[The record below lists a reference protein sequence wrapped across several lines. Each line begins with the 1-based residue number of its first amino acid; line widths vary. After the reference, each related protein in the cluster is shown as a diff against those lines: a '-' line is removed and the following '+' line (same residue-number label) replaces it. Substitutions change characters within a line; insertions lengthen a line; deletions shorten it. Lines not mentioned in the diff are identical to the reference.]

1 VKSRTPLEFS
11 DSFRIIVK
19 PAAIKKKSK
28 AAFLTKSKPHV
39 KTVQLNTIDT
49 ILEEDNND
57 NVIVNAVSEES
68 KDNVI
73 GPSYLDAIKFASVYN
88 VTMR

>member
-1 VKSRTPLEFS
+1 M
-11 DSFRIIVK
+11 K

-28 AAFLTKSKPHV
+28 AAFLTKSKPPV
-39 KTVQLNTIDT
+39 KTVQLNAIDT
-49 ILEEDNND
+49 ILEEDNYD
-57 NVIVNAVSEES
+57 NVIVNTVNEES
-68 KDNVI
+68 KESVS